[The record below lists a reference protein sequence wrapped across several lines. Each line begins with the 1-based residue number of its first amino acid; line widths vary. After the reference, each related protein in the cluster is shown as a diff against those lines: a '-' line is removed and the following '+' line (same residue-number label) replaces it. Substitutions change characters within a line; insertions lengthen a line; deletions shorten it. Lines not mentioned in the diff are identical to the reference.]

1 MKVDPHLTPKHS
13 TLLVI
18 FLLATTF
25 AGGCG
30 TEEKAAA
37 RKATAAEILKAS
49 EALAPIKAQ
58 LKQALVSSM
67 QEHGPVKAID
77 ACRLEAP
84 EIIKAAADNGFEVGR
99 TSQKLRNSNNA
110 AEGSLTTWLAFHQS
124 TPNPDVTHA
133 EVLPDGK
140 VLYAEPMFIAPLCL
154 SCHGENV
161 PSEVKQELDRLY
173 PDDQAIGFK
182 ENDFRGLIW
191 IKL

>member
-1 MKVDPHLTPKHS
+1 MKIDPHLTPKHS
-13 TLLVI
+13 TWLVI
-18 FLLATTF
+18 LLLASIF

-30 TEEKAAA
+30 AEEKAAA
-37 RKATAAEILKAS
+37 RKATDAEIMKAS
-49 EALAPIKAQ
+49 QALAPIKAQ

-84 EIIKAAADNGFEVGR
+84 EIIQAAAANGFEVGR
-99 TSQKLRNSNNA
+99 TSTKLRNADNA
-110 AEGSLTTWLAFHQS
+110 AEGSLATWLQFHQS
-124 TPNPDVTHA
+124 TPNPDVKHA
-133 EVLPDGK
+133 EILPDGR
-140 VLYAEPMFIAPLCL
+140 VLYAEPMFVAPLCL
-154 SCHGENV
+154 SCHGENI

-173 PDDQAIGFK
+173 PNDQAIGFK